1 MLIFLIE
8 KQSNSNANSESSCFN
23 SNKQND
29 MIQNNSS
36 DSNENNPKLS
46 SNPTSR
52 HSLTKTKSTSNLN
65 YKIETLD
72 KPQKGIKKINSKNT
86 FKEVGSKND
95 SKCSSEDLKGKQ
107 TTNGENHDSNYSSG
121 LQKVSEDSEPFTNNG
136 FPMQGNQ
143 VGFSEDNFLNQMIRK
158 NEIPFMN
165 NSNSQD
171 QMSHFN
177 INYRN
182 NNANYQNNGNYQQNN
197 ENCNNKNNNNN
208 AYIPVNLNSQMNV
221 GYPEQNS
228 DKQRQ
233 NTVGYQPIYYYNG
246 NMRNNNSFQPQF
258 SNLGMMTNFGPS
270 NMGFQ
275 IMPNFMQSNYPNNNN
290 MMGNYCSFVRP
301 MQNMY
306 FLPPRENENRTNFIF
321 PNYYICQNM
330 PQANENNTYNCK
342 TVDSD
347 TKYNMH

>member
-1 MLIFLIE
+1 MV
-8 KQSNSNANSESSCFN
+8 Q
-23 SNKQND
+23 
-29 MIQNNSS
+29 NSS

-65 YKIETLD
+65 YKIETLE
-72 KPQKGIKKINSKNT
+72 KTQKGIVKISSKNN
-86 FKEVGSKND
+86 FKKEGSQND
-95 SKCSSEDLKGKQ
+95 SKCSSEDLKGKK
-107 TTNGENHDSNYSSG
+107 TTNRENHDSNYSSG

-136 FPMQGNQ
+136 FHMQGNQ

-158 NEIPFMN
+158 NETPFMN

-171 QMSHFN
+171 EMSHFN

-182 NNANYQNNGNYQQNN
+182 NNQNNDANYQNNN
-197 ENCNNKNNNNN
+197 ENFNNKNNMNT
-208 AYIPVNLNSQMNV
+208 YLPLNLNSQMNM
-221 GYPEQNS
+221 GYPEQNF

-233 NTVGYQPIYYYNG
+233 IRVGYQPIYFY
-246 NMRNNNSFQPQF
+246 NNNNNFQPQIP
-258 SNLGMMTNFGPS
+258 NVGMMANFVPP

-275 IMPNFMQSNYPNNNN
+275 IMPNFMQSNYPRNNN

-306 FLPPRENENRTNFIF
+306 FLPQRENENRANFIF
-321 PNYYICQNM
+321 PNYYIYQNL
-330 PQANENNTYNCK
+330 PQESNENITFHSKN
-342 TVDSD
+342 VDSE